1 MQVKIDRSF
10 EKDIKRIKD
19 KNILKRV
26 ASVIRQARNANDLS
40 EIRNLKKLSTTGN
53 EYRIRIGN
61 YRIGIIISGERV
73 EFIRC
78 LHRKD
83 IYRYFPK

>member
-1 MQVKIDRSF
+1 MQVRIDRSF
-10 EKDIKRIKD
+10 EKDIKKIKE
-19 KNILKRV
+19 KTTLKKV

-40 EIRNLKKLSTTGN
+40 EIRNLKKLSTSGN

-61 YRIGIIISGERV
+61 YRIGIVISGESV